1 MQSLSYYFCQY
12 LLQGAMQIRLP
23 MSYPPHTELPTHKT
37 TGNNVLVVKINRQP
51 EKQFLWTQGLIKQ
64 KSPLS
69 LLSNW
74 RLTIEGWST
83 ASKMGKPLLFFFLF
97 LFPKYLFSWQQVPLY
112 SIKGNM
118 SSVNNFPFF
127 SFLCVYV
134 YNTVLK
140 ALCSWL
146 SSEWL
151 PIASESTT
159 PSWTHH
165 LAPWDYLLVKALHA
179 WSQSDMALGGKSW
192 VWL

>member
-1 MQSLSYYFCQY
+1 MWCERLEAHSLGSEYGQDMQALCYYFCQY

-83 ASKMGKPLLFFFLF
+83 ASKMGKPLGFFVFFFCFPNIYFLDSRFLTIQSRAICLQSTIFPFFLF
-97 LFPKYLFSWQQVPLY
+97 FVFMCITLFLKLFAA
-112 SIKGNM
+112 G
-118 SSVNNFPFF
+118 
-127 SFLCVYV
+127 C
-134 YNTVLK
+134 
-140 ALCSWL
+140 
-146 SSEWL
+146 
-151 PIASESTT
+151 
-159 PSWTHH
+159 H
-165 LAPWDYLLVKALHA
+165 LNDC
-179 WSQSDMALGGKSW
+179 Q
-192 VWL
+192 